1 MFSTKNDLTSHKYKL
16 SFHKSS
22 EFRNCTATGM
32 LYLLHYSKII
42 KNKFLEKFSSLPR
55 PFLEK
60 LEKFQK
66 ILNLCSN
73 KLLYFFP
80 NFTTM
85 YHVLQGHQP

>member
-32 LYLLHYSKII
+32 LYLLHYRKIL
-42 KNKFLEKFSSLPR
+42 KNKLLEKFSSPPR

-66 ILNLCSN
+66 KLNLCSH
-73 KLLYFFP
+73 KLLYFFL

-85 YHVLQGHQP
+85 YRVLQGHQP

>member
-60 LEKFQK
+60 LDIEFM
-66 ILNLCSN
+66 L
-73 KLLYFFP
+73 P
-80 NFTTM
+80 
-85 YHVLQGHQP
+85 

>member
-32 LYLLHYSKII
+32 LYLLHYRKIL

-60 LEKFQK
+60 MGK
-66 ILNLCSN
+66 ISKDIEFML
-73 KLLYFFP
+73 P
-80 NFTTM
+80 
-85 YHVLQGHQP
+85 